1 MRFSG
6 EEPGGKMQ
14 APLYAHTFI
23 CPTVIIRNFANFA
36 LIFAGCGCLA
46 AKPVSTVP
54 KNANLQLI
62 YLPEASL

>member
-1 MRFSG
+1 
-6 EEPGGKMQ
+6 MQ
-14 APLYAHTFI
+14 ASLYAPKFI

-36 LIFAGCGCLA
+36 LIFAGCGHLA
-46 AKPVSTVP
+46 AEPVSTVS